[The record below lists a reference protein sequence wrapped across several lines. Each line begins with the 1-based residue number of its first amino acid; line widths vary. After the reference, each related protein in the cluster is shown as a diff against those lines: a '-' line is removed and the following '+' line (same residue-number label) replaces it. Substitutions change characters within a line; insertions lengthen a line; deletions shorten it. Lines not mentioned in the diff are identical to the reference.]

1 MITNGLGHSHDLCAV
16 KGQVAEGPDDRV
28 NLLHDVERDG
38 YDTAGVLSHCY
49 TTGGGGHD
57 QRLELHTTILP
68 VIKRSEKHPTRG
80 VKFLAFFMLTRPQ
93 TFVSGGGLLRQME
106 QRGHVLL

>member
-16 KGQVAEGPDDRV
+16 KGQVAEGPDDRM

-49 TTGGGGHD
+49 TPGGGGHG
-57 QRLELHTTILP
+57 Q
-68 VIKRSEKHPTRG
+68 TRAAHHNITSNKQ
-80 VKFLAFFMLTRPQ
+80 V
-93 TFVSGGGLLRQME
+93 
-106 QRGHVLL
+106 